1 MSIFAIFKLLGC
13 LALLMFGMKTM
24 SEALQKLTGD
34 KLRKILGAMTTNS
47 FTGLLTGALV
57 TATIQSS
64 TATTVMVVSF
74 VNAGLLTLA
83 QAISVIMGANIGTT
97 VTAWLMSIFG
107 FQINLGDYVFC
118 LFAIAIPFFFS
129 KKGDKKSFGEFL
141 FGFSFMFLGLLT
153 LRQTG
158 SDMHLETNPAILS
171 FIDHCK
177 NWGDLSILMFLLIGG
192 FLTMC
197 IQSSAA
203 VMAITMILC
212 SAHPESLDL
221 GIALVMGENI
231 GTTVTSNIAALTG
244 NSQARRAALSH
255 LMFNMFGVFW
265 VLCVFH
271 PFISL
276 DKYLVNLI
284 APNVD
289 EHIKVTFYLSA
300 FHTMFNVCNVLIL
313 IWFIK
318 PFERIVCQLIKEKE
332 EDEDFRLRY
341 ISSGMLS
348 TAELSILQAHKEI
361 ILFSQRIQRMFGM
374 VRSLLQTTKDEEF
387 AKLFSRIEKY
397 ENISDHMEIEIAD
410 YLNHVS
416 EGRLSSTSKLAI
428 RGMLREVTE
437 IESIGDSCYNLAR
450 TISRKKQSNT
460 DFTEQQYE
468 HIHFMMKLDEDAL
481 NQMLVIL
488 EKGDQQELEINK
500 TYNIENEI
508 NNYRNQ
514 LKTQNILDVNNKQY
528 DYQMGVYYMDII
540 SECEKL
546 GDYTLNVVEASVDV
560 KDKNYSNNYH

>member
-1 MSIFAIFKLLGC
+1 MSIFAIFKLLGS

-34 KLRKILGAMTTNS
+34 KLRNVLGAMTTNR
-47 FTGLLTGALV
+47 FTGLLTGAFV
-57 TATIQSS
+57 TASIQSS

-83 QAISVIMGANIGTT
+83 QSISVIMGANIGTT
-97 VTAWLMSIFG
+97 FTAWIMSIFG
-107 FQINLGDYVFC
+107 FQINLSDYVFC
-118 LFAIAIPFFFS
+118 LFAIAIPLIFS
-129 KKGDKKSFGEFL
+129 KKGNRKSLGEFI
-141 FGFSFMFLGLLT
+141 FGFSFMFLGLFT

-158 SDMHLETNPAILS
+158 ADMHLESNQAILS
-171 FIDHCK
+171 FIDSCK
-177 NWGDLSILMFLLIGG
+177 NWGGLSVLMFLLIGG

-197 IQSSAA
+197 VQSSAA

-212 SAHPESLDL
+212 SAHPDSLDL

-231 GTTVTSNIAALTG
+231 GTTITSNIAALTG

-255 LMFNMFGVFW
+255 FFFNTFGVIW
-265 VLCVFH
+265 VLCIFH
-271 PFISL
+271 PFINL
-276 DKYLVNLI
+276 DKYLVNLVV
-284 APNVD
+284 PNMD

-318 PFERIVCQLIKEKE
+318 PFEKIVCRIIKSKD
-332 EDEDFRLRY
+332 EDEEFRLRF

-361 ILFSQRIQRMFGM
+361 ILFSQRIQRMYGM
-374 VRSLLQTTKDEEF
+374 VRTLLHTEKDEDF
-387 AKLFSRIEKY
+387 TKLFSRIEKY
-397 ENISDHMEIEIAD
+397 EVISDHMEIEIAN
-410 YLNHVS
+410 YLNQVS
-416 EGRLSSTSKLAI
+416 EGRLSSESKLAI

-437 IESIGDSCYNLAR
+437 IESLGDSCYNLAR
-450 TISRKKQSNT
+450 TISRKKQTNM
-460 DFTEQQYE
+460 DFTEQQYD

-481 NQMLVIL
+481 AQMLQVL
-488 EKGDQQELEINK
+488 EKTDHLESEVSK
-500 TYNIENEI
+500 SYNVENEI

-546 GDYTLNVVEASVDV
+546 GDYVLNVVEASADV
-560 KDKNYSNNYH
+560 KDKKLP

>member
-1 MSIFAIFKLLGC
+1 
-13 LALLMFGMKTM
+13 
-24 SEALQKLTGD
+24 
-34 KLRKILGAMTTNS
+34 MTTNR
-47 FTGLLTGALV
+47 FTGLLTGAFV
-57 TATIQSS
+57 TASIQSS

-97 VTAWLMSIFG
+97 FTAWIMSIFG
-107 FQINLGDYVFC
+107 FQVNLSDYVFC
-118 LFAIAIPFFFS
+118 LFAIAIPLIFS
-129 KKGDKKSFGEFL
+129 KKGNRKSLGEFI
-141 FGFSFMFLGLLT
+141 FGFSFMFLGLFT

-158 SDMHLETNPAILS
+158 ADMHLESNPAILT
-171 FIDHCK
+171 FIDSCK
-177 NWGDLSILMFLLIGG
+177 NWGGLSVLMFLLIGG

-197 IQSSAA
+197 VQSSAA

-231 GTTVTSNIAALTG
+231 GTTITSNIAALTG

-255 LMFNMFGVFW
+255 LIFNMFGVVW
-265 VLCVFH
+265 VLCIFH
-271 PFISL
+271 PFINL
-276 DKYLVNLI
+276 DKQLVNLI
-284 APNVD
+284 VPNMD

-318 PFERIVCQLIKEKE
+318 PFEKIVCTIIKPKE
-332 EDEDFRLRY
+332 EEEEFRLRY

-374 VRSLLQTTKDEEF
+374 VRTLLHTEKDDEF
-387 AKLFSRIEKY
+387 TKLFSRVEKY
-397 ENISDHMEIEIAD
+397 EVISDHMEIEIAN
-410 YLNHVS
+410 YLNQVS
-416 EGRLSSTSKLAI
+416 EGRLSSESKLAI

-437 IESIGDSCYNLAR
+437 IESLGDSCYNLAR
-450 TISRKKQSNT
+450 TISRKKQTNM
-460 DFTEQQYE
+460 DFTEQQYD

-481 NQMLVIL
+481 GQMLQVL
-488 EKGDQQELEINK
+488 EKNEHFESEVNK
-500 TYNIENEI
+500 SYNVENEI

-546 GDYTLNVVEASVDV
+546 GDYVLNVVEASADV
-560 KDKNYSNNYH
+560 KDKKLP